1 VFDLYRN
8 RVLQQVCV
16 TEVLG
21 SPDASSSSSSLALG
35 GQRQVRVAGGGSRTE
50 QSG

>member
-1 VFDLYRN
+1 VFDLYHN

-21 SPDASSSSSSLALG
+21 SSDASSSLALG
-35 GQRQVRVAGGGSRTE
+35 GQRQVRMTVA
-50 QSG
+50 